1 MPTPQETVDAVRTY
15 LRTHPEE
22 IGRAVR
28 SALGLR
34 FGVPLAALRWLGQQ
48 AERSGKVEDFQID
61 SIPPGIR
68 LSGNVDLMNT
78 PIRAGAI
85 IFVERVVFNDEEL
98 TVALRLEEV
107 SLKLNG
113 ESESPVAA
121 LIKSG
126 ALDLSNPGTLVNF
139 MPNRSPV
146 LAEANGN
153 RIVLDLMR
161 DPEHRQKPA
170 GPPRGVVAH
179 FVRHAA
185 RHRDRQEA
193 SRRRVSRASDGARR
207 SRSLGA
213 EQHRPALH
221 GTASSANEVTQM
233 PTCRSCDDEVDELV
247 SVKAG
252 GRGSK
257 SAKTAPSAFKKK
269 PKSPR

>member
-1 MPTPQETVDAVRTY
+1 MPTPQETVDAVRSY

-22 IGRAVR
+22 LGRAVR

-34 FGVPLAALRWLGQQ
+34 FGVPLAALRWLGEQ

-61 SIPPGIR
+61 SVPPGIR
-68 LSGNVDLMNT
+68 LGGNVDLMNT

-107 SLKLNG
+107 QLKLNG
-113 ESESPVAA
+113 ESDSPIAA

-161 DPEHRQKPA
+161 DPNIGKNPLVRRAVSLLTSFVTLHGVETDKKHLDIAFRALPA
-170 GPPRGVVAH
+170 GLG
-179 FVRHAA
+179 
-185 RHRDRQEA
+185 
-193 SRRRVSRASDGARR
+193 GAV
-207 SRSLGA
+207 RSL
-213 EQHRPALH
+213 RNNVVLP
-221 GTASSANEVTQM
+221 SM
-233 PTCRSCDDEVDELV
+233 
-247 SVKAG
+247 
-252 GRGSK
+252 GRLL
-257 SAKTAPSAFKKK
+257 
-269 PKSPR
+269 PRAR

>member
-1 MPTPQETVDAVRTY
+1 MPTPQETVDALRSY

-34 FGVPLAALRWLGQQ
+34 FGVPLAALRWLGEQ
-48 AERSGKVEDFQID
+48 AERTGKVEDFQID
-61 SIPPGIR
+61 SMPPGLR
-68 LSGNVDLMNT
+68 LAGNVDLMNT

-85 IFVERVVFNDEEL
+85 IYVERVVFNDEEL

-107 SLKLNG
+107 QLKLNG
-113 ESESPVAA
+113 DSDSPIAA

-161 DPEHRQKPA
+161 DPNIGKNPLVRRA
-170 GPPRGVVAH
+170 VSLLTS
-179 FVRHAA
+179 FVT
-185 RHRDRQEA
+185 
-193 SRRRVSRASDGARR
+193 
-207 SRSLGA
+207 
-213 EQHRPALH
+213 LH
-221 GTASSANEVTQM
+221 GVETDSKHLDIAFRAL
-233 PTCRSCDDEVDELV
+233 PTGLGGAVRSVRNNVVL
-247 SVKAG
+247 
-252 GRGSK
+252 
-257 SAKTAPSAFKKK
+257 PSM
-269 PKSPR
+269 SRLLPRAR

>member
-1 MPTPQETVDAVRTY
+1 MVTPQETVDALRSY

-22 IGRAVR
+22 LGRAVR

-61 SIPPGIR
+61 SVPPGLR
-68 LSGNVDLMNT
+68 VSGNLDLMNT

-107 SLKLNG
+107 ELKLNG
-113 ESESPVAA
+113 ESESPIAA

-139 MPNRSPV
+139 MPGRSPV
-146 LAEANGN
+146 LSEAKGN

-161 DPEHRQKPA
+161 DPKIGKNPLVRRA
-170 GPPRGVVAH
+170 VSLLTS
-179 FVRHAA
+179 FVT
-185 RHRDRQEA
+185 
-193 SRRRVSRASDGARR
+193 
-207 SRSLGA
+207 
-213 EQHRPALH
+213 LH
-221 GTASSANEVTQM
+221 GLETDKKHLDIAFRAL
-233 PTCRSCDDEVDELV
+233 PTGLGGAVRSVRQNVLLPGM
-247 SVKAG
+247 S
-252 GRGSK
+252 R
-257 SAKTAPSAFKKK
+257 FL
-269 PKSPR
+269 PRAR

>member
-1 MPTPQETVDAVRTY
+1 MPTPQETVDALRSY

-61 SIPPGIR
+61 SVPPGIR

-98 TVALRLEEV
+98 TVALRLEDV
-107 SLKLNG
+107 QLKLNG
-113 ESESPVAA
+113 ESDSPVAA

-161 DPEHRQKPA
+161 DPNIGKNPLVRRA
-170 GPPRGVVAH
+170 VSLLTS
-179 FVRHAA
+179 FVT
-185 RHRDRQEA
+185 
-193 SRRRVSRASDGARR
+193 
-207 SRSLGA
+207 
-213 EQHRPALH
+213 LH
-221 GTASSANEVTQM
+221 GVESDTKHVDIAFRAL
-233 PTCRSCDDEVDELV
+233 PTGLGGA
-247 SVKAG
+247 VKSLRNNIVLPSM
-252 GRGSK
+252 GRLL
-257 SAKTAPSAFKKK
+257 
-269 PKSPR
+269 PRAR

>member
-1 MPTPQETVDAVRTY
+1 MPTPQETVDAVRSY

-61 SIPPGIR
+61 SVPPGLR
-68 LSGNVDLMNT
+68 LGGNVDLMNT

-85 IFVERVVFNDEEL
+85 IYVERVVFNDEEL
-98 TVALRLEEV
+98 TVALRLEDV
-107 SLKLNG
+107 QLKLNG
-113 ESESPVAA
+113 ESDSPIAA

-161 DPEHRQKPA
+161 DPNVGKNALVRRAVSLLTSFVTLH
-170 GPPRGVVAH
+170 GVETDKKHVDIA
-179 FVRHAA
+179 FRALPSGLGGAVK
-185 RHRDRQEA
+185 
-193 SRRRVSRASDGARR
+193 SRRNNVVLPSMSRLLPRAR
-207 SRSLGA
+207 
-213 EQHRPALH
+213 
-221 GTASSANEVTQM
+221 
-233 PTCRSCDDEVDELV
+233 
-247 SVKAG
+247 
-252 GRGSK
+252 
-257 SAKTAPSAFKKK
+257 
-269 PKSPR
+269 